1 VLSNYLI
8 FQRIVNFTSLKFHN
22 KRAIG
27 FGFLKNE
34 KEKITPNYGYFKKKL
49 NTNGFHERTTK
60 NWQYFH

>member
-34 KEKITPNYGYFKKKL
+34 KEKITPNYGYFKKI
-49 NTNGFHERTTK
+49 
-60 NWQYFH
+60 